1 MAGPPRQLSQQVDG
15 TVAANGTVSF
25 TFPTPTRAVGWVATI
40 SVPNANSGATFQA
53 FIGGSPIGTWQ
64 GPNVGGPF
72 PINDGEQVTVQG
84 TSCISGVQLQCIL
97 QGQQFEGNPPGVTP
111 VPQTVA
117 VSTISPQVLI
127 GSGVIPAGSTST
139 NVTLAIDPGIQTV
152 FVVLTTT
159 GVGATSATIVV
170 TGTVTGIQYLNPAGA
185 QVSSGAPYDSQ
196 SSSLIW
202 SVIENTGNGLRLQI
216 SGLSGAAPVSWYLIG
231 ERSSYLSQP
240 AQNPGLPINVV
251 DYGGRLCVTKPIT
264 GAGTANALP
273 TPATGFGYRLHAL
286 CWDAS
291 GQFTFLLGH
300 TSLHNLGLYGNTAGA
315 PAAGVPALFRQD
327 FYGQIMPEG
336 VDLIGSAGTGCNYFL
351 YYDNIVLPTIQ

>member
-25 TFPTPTRAVGWVATI
+25 TFPTPTRAVGWVGTI

-53 FIGGSPIGTWQ
+53 SIGGSPIGTWQ

-72 PINDGEQVTVQG
+72 PINDGEQVTVKG

-117 VSTISPQVLI
+117 ISTISPQTLI
-127 GSGVIPAGSTST
+127 GSGVIPAGSTSVDV
-139 NVTLAIDPGIQTV
+139 NLAIDPGIQTV

-159 GVGATSATIVV
+159 GVAATSATILV
-170 TGTVTGIQYLNPAGA
+170 TGRVTGIQYLSPAGA
-185 QVSSGAPYDSQ
+185 QVSSGTPYNSQ
-196 SSSLIW
+196 SSSLLY

-216 SGLSGAAPVSWYLIG
+216 SGLSGANPVTWYLIG

-240 AQNPGLPINVV
+240 AQNFGLPIDVV
-251 DYGGRLCVTKPIT
+251 TYGGLQCVTKPIS
-264 GAGTANALP
+264 GAGTAAALP
-273 TPATGFGYRLHAL
+273 APATGFGYRLHAIT
-286 CWDAS
+286 WDNS
-291 GQFTFLLGH
+291 GQVMALLGH
-300 TSLHNLGLYGNTAGA
+300 TTLHNFGEFGCSTGSPAAGA
-315 PAAGVPALFRQD
+315 PFAFRYD
-327 FYGQIMPEG
+327 FQPQAIEEG
-336 VDLIGSAGTGCNYFL
+336 VDFIGLAGTGSNYFL
-351 YYDNIVLPTIQ
+351 YYDNILLPTIQ